1 MKKYKFVWIDDKTQ
15 KAEAFRPS
23 IEAGPK
29 KSNLSA
35 LVEVLQVTQQI
46 LQDLETWS
54 TKWQTAVPDLFIIDH
69 VFNLPLPLALQGSSV
84 AHLLRGKFPSTPM
97 ICVTAKTDS
106 PNTLDQEDLVEYIAL
121 FPYTKLEEDIDDLYA
136 IARDFRKLRASGK
149 KVREHLVD
157 CLKPPARDRED
168 LLRILPEEFQNQLHG
183 TTQHNMA
190 RWIYNILLQ
199 RPGFLYDQLNA
210 ATLLGLTTEGFA
222 KVEPLFTKASYKGV
236 FEMVS
241 KPRWW
246 VSELRRLLF
255 KMVSDTA
262 PDEPQLAGRTLPG
275 VAKGHY
281 SRCYISKTTEPPP
294 DTVVYVDATPNAG
307 RKVVRQEFSAA
318 HPKDVGVL
326 AGFEAPLV
334 LKKRSK

>member
-1 MKKYKFVWIDDKTQ
+1 MKKYKFIWIDDKTE
-15 KAEAFRPS
+15 KVEAFRRS

-29 KSNLSA
+29 QSNLRATVKA
-35 LVEVLQVTQQI
+35 LPVTRDVLQN
-46 LQDLETWS
+46 LETWS
-54 TKWQTAVPDLFIIDH
+54 ADWQKSVPDLFIIDH
-69 VFNLPLPLALQGSSV
+69 VFNLSLPLALQGSSV
-84 AHLLRGKFPSTPM
+84 AHLLRGNFPSTPM
-97 ICVTAKTDS
+97 VCVTAKIDT
-106 PNTLDQEDLVEYIAL
+106 PNTVDQEDLAEYTAL
-121 FPYTKLEEDIDDLYA
+121 FPYTKLEDYIDDLYA
-136 IARDFRKLRASGK
+136 IARDFRKLTASGA

-157 CLKPPARDRED
+157 CLKPPARDRSD
-168 LLRILPEEFQNQLHG
+168 LLRVLPEEFQNQLHA
-183 TTQHNMA
+183 TTQHHMA
-190 RWIYNILLQ
+190 RWIYNVLLQ
-199 RPGFLYDQLNA
+199 RPGFLYDRLNA

-222 KVEPLFTKASYKGV
+222 KVEPLFTKARYKGV
-236 FEMVS
+236 FEMGP

-275 VAKGHY
+275 VTRAHY
-281 SRCYISKTTEPPP
+281 SRCYISKSTEPPP

-307 RKVVRQEFSAA
+307 QKVVRQEFATA
-318 HPKDVGVL
+318 HPNDVGVL